1 MTVLYALF
9 ALSLFCPVYTYA
21 IYPCILRMVKSREYL
36 IQDIEPTVSVV
47 VIGKSSQD
55 KIKSIKQCS
64 YSNIIE
70 IINENY
76 GSANRANGDIIIFT
90 DTKTQLDLTSI
101 REIVKPFADKRVG
114 CVVGQQTNLNG
125 NSTFWKY
132 ENAVKQ
138 LESRIGCVS
147 GANES
152 LFAVRK
158 SDMPVVPERV
168 LNKPF
173 YISTKI
179 TENGK
184 SVLFCDGAK
193 SYEKKSGGV
202 NFNKH
207 VKDASGYWQALKLFP
222 RMLLFNNGSF
232 VYISHRVMKWFV
244 WLNLVIM
251 LLTSAILGILGSI
264 PMLVILAL
272 QIFGY
277 ITIIAI
283 GSKGLNNSFGKL
295 TSIGYYFLML
305 NASYFLALFR

>member
-1 MTVLYALF
+1 
-9 ALSLFCPVYTYA
+9 
-21 IYPCILRMVKSREYL
+21 
-36 IQDIEPTVSVV
+36 
-47 VIGKSSQD
+47 
-55 KIKSIKQCS
+55 
-64 YSNIIE
+64 
-70 IINENY
+70 
-76 GSANRANGDIIIFT
+76 
-90 DTKTQLDLTSI
+90 
-101 REIVKPFADKRVG
+101 
-114 CVVGQQTNLNG
+114 
-125 NSTFWKY
+125 
-132 ENAVKQ
+132 
-138 LESRIGCVS
+138 
-147 GANES
+147 
-152 LFAVRK
+152 
-158 SDMPVVPERV
+158 MPVVPERV